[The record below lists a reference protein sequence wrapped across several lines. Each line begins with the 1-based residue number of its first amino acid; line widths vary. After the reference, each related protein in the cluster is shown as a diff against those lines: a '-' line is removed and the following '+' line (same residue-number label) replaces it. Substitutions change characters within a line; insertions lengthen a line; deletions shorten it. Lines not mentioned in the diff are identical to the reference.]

1 MTVGLAS
8 GFISPIKASAA
19 TNNFTVK
26 VEYVDADGAKIAPS
40 DTLTDYHYVSTP
52 EDIPGYKLREIPHN
66 ATGNIT

>member
-1 MTVGLAS
+1 MITILALIMTVGLAS

-26 VEYVDADGAKIAPS
+26 VEYVDADGAEIAPS

-52 EDIPGYKLREIPHN
+52 KRYSWL
-66 ATGNIT
+66 